1 MNYPDWELE
10 RQRLALWAL
19 LGGGQISSEKQRT
32 HAALR
37 AAEERSG
44 GPDRRSAGKR
54 RKDGR
59 PAKGAPEEWGMVPET
74 GGPHSSGENG
84 GSAGP
89 PDMEEIPT
97 GGGYGPPGRGEVAQ
111 PENAAVEKIR
121 NSPEETAGTTAERLG
136 FPEKAHAAGQ
146 EESTLK
152 AAAPA
157 GKKRSGTDLV
167 QPAGGGTQPGIF
179 FSTAHPAG
187 NRVIWTPS
195 SDYPSSPWSGGE
207 TAALQAEDHA
217 KALSRA
223 VQRDARRY
231 DGGFTIY

>member
-44 GPDRRSAGKR
+44 GPDRRSAGKL

-157 GKKRSGTDLV
+157 VKKRSGTDLV

-179 FSTAHPAG
+179 FSE
-187 NRVIWTPS
+187 R
-195 SDYPSSPWSGGE
+195 
-207 TAALQAEDHA
+207 QDH
-217 KALSRA
+217 SYSVRSE
-223 VQRDARRY
+223 
-231 DGGFTIY
+231 G